1 MIENVPFRIRQIA
14 TTHGC
19 PPSRKAALNHSS
31 MKKPST
37 WPSHPRCEC
46 AAAGR
51 SIPACD
57 ERRSLHLLLASL
69 ARPTPGRDRKCFMR
83 IVKKFVAS
91 LGTVLNIPALE
102 NSTERQ
108 GATCLKED

>member
-37 WPSHPRCEC
+37 WPSSMLKKVLEGPGC
-46 AAAGR
+46 AMLIQN
-51 SIPACD
+51 SSD
-57 ERRSLHLLLASL
+57 RRTKDLQQRHFGFAYCASL
-69 ARPTPGRDRKCFMR
+69 TSLRVFQQTARGPLRAWIIR
-83 IVKKFVAS
+83 
-91 LGTVLNIPALE
+91 
-102 NSTERQ
+102 
-108 GATCLKED
+108 